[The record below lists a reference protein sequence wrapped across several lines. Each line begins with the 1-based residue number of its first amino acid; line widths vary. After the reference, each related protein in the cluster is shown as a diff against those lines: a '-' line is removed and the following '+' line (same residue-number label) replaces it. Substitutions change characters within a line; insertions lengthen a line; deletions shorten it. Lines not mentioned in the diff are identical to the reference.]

1 MTRDEAMD
9 ILWEVYYQEEFKC
22 VPSWDYRTA
31 IELLEDLYYFECKD
45 CSDCAINRKEAI
57 GIIKRGEII

>member
-31 IELLEDLYYFECKD
+31 IELLEDLYYFECKEKGEVYVKD
-45 CSDCAINRKEAI
+45 NR
-57 GIIKRGEII
+57 